1 MSREDILKEIIAI
14 VDPLD
19 EITED
24 TVIEDSDDL
33 DSLAL
38 FNIVLYMKKN
48 GFKGS
53 LTSLSSCKT
62 VSDIIDLVEKA

>member
-1 MSREDILKEIIAI
+1 MDRAKILQEIIDT

-24 TVIEDSDDL
+24 TVIETCEDL

-38 FNIVLYMKKN
+38 FNIVLYLRKN
-48 GFKGS
+48 GYEGNIQ
-53 LTSLSSCKT
+53 SLSSCKT
-62 VSDIIDLVEKA
+62 VADLINLIDK